1 MLSNYDIDEL
11 VIKMGINN
19 FKGCFYK
26 DTLKKIEPS
35 SSYIINLNS
44 EFNEKNER
52 NAGSHWVA
60 LLTDDLKKAIHF
72 DKEPNE
78 IKILLKSNQYEIAHT
93 SKNMQSLMSNL
104 CGFFCLAF
112 IYFLTVRKYRT
123 KNIIND
129 AFIFLGL
136 FEDLDLVDNIY
147 KNEFILSLFFTDKK
161 SKKLM
166 FDNNNIGMNKD
177 NKIDNRFKIKD
188 KPFIIIN
195 HFLLFLL
202 GCCCW
207 MIKMNHHQHLTI

>member
-1 MLSNYDIDEL
+1 MLSNFDISEL
-11 VIKMGINN
+11 VVKMAIPN

-60 LLTDDLKKAIHF
+60 LLTDDLKKAIYF
-72 DKEPNE
+72 DSYGEKEPNE
-78 IKILLKSNQYEIAHT
+78 IKNLLKCNQYKIAHT
-93 SKNMQSLMSNL
+93 SKNIQSLMSNL

-112 IYFLTVRKYRT
+112 IYFLTISKHRT

-129 AFIFLGL
+129 ASIFLDL
-136 FEDLDLVDNIY
+136 FEDLDLFSDIY
-147 KNEFILSLFFTDKK
+147 KNEFVLSLFFTDKK
-161 SKKLM
+161 SKTLL

-177 NKIDNRFKIKD
+177 NKIDNRFNIED
-188 KPFIIIN
+188 KP
-195 HFLLFLL
+195 LSL
-202 GCCCW
+202 
-207 MIKMNHHQHLTI
+207 